1 MRILTRE
8 IESKLDSI
16 TLSVNRVTAVVLSW
30 VIPRER
36 IQIDFSI
43 LEYEYINVGNVKWT
57 VTAAKVQKYYLFNRE
72 FVRIHYMYRL
82 THVTSS

>member
-36 IQIDFSI
+36 IEIDFSI
-43 LEYEYINVGNVKWT
+43 LEYEYINVGNIK
-57 VTAAKVQKYYLFNRE
+57 
-72 FVRIHYMYRL
+72 
-82 THVTSS
+82 